1 MVRVEYITNQFFNS
15 RTYVLSAESSDEVWL
30 VDCGDVEHALD
41 MLAKEKRVKGVLIT
55 HTHADHIYGINR
67 LLELFPE
74 AAVYTNPFGQG
85 ALDDSRLNITRYHN
99 EVPDLV
105 ITKKENVRV
114 VDEGE
119 AIVLFEGVMAEVY
132 STIGHDASCLTY
144 QVESFLFTG
153 DSYIPGVP
161 VVARFPKSNKKLAVV
176 SEARIRVLAEGLT
189 ICPGHSI

>member
-15 RTYVLSAESSDEVWL
+15 RTYVLSAESTDEVWL
-30 VDCGDVEHALD
+30 VDCGDVEQVLES
-41 MLAKEKRVKGVLIT
+41 LAKGKRVKGVLIT

-74 AAVYTNPFGQG
+74 VAVYTNPFGQS

-105 ITKKENVRV
+105 ITKRENVRV

-119 AIVLFEGVMAEVY
+119 IITLFEEVAAEVF
-132 STIGHDASCLTY
+132 STVGHDASCLTY
-144 QVESFLFTG
+144 QVESYLFTG

-161 VVARFPKSNKKLAVV
+161 VVARFPKSNKKQAAA
-176 SEARIRVLAEGLT
+176 SEARIRSLAEGLT
-189 ICPGHSI
+189 VCPGHTI

>member
-1 MVRVEYITNQFFNS
+1 MVRVEYITNQFLNS
-15 RTYVLSAESSDEVWL
+15 RTYVLSADSSEHVWL
-30 VDCGDVEHALD
+30 VDCGDVEQALER
-41 MLAKEKRVKGVLIT
+41 LAQGKQVKGVLIT
-55 HTHADHIYGINR
+55 HAHADHIYGINR

-99 EVPDLV
+99 EVPDLE

-119 AIVLFEGVMAEVY
+119 KITLFEGVEAKVF
-132 STIGHDASCLTY
+132 STVGHDASCLTY
-144 QVESFLFTG
+144 QVESYLFTG

-161 VVARFPKSNKKLAVV
+161 VVARFPKSNKKQAAA
-176 SEARIRVLAEGLT
+176 SEIRIQSLAEGLNV
-189 ICPGHSI
+189 CPGHSI

>member
-15 RTYVLSAESSDEVWL
+15 RTYVLSTDSSEDVWL
-30 VDCGDVEHALD
+30 VDCGDVEQALER
-41 MLAKEKRVKGVLIT
+41 LAKGKRVKGVLIT

-105 ITKKENVRV
+105 ITKRENVCV

-119 AIVLFEGVMAEVY
+119 KITLFEGVEAKVF
-132 STIGHDASCLTY
+132 STVGHDASCLTY
-144 QVESFLFTG
+144 QVESYLFTG

-161 VVARFPKSNKKLAVV
+161 VVARFPKSNKKQAAA
-176 SEARIRVLAEGLT
+176 SEDRIRSRAEGLNV
-189 ICPGHSI
+189 CPGHTI

>member
-1 MVRVEYITNQFFNS
+1 MVMVEYITNQFFNS
-15 RTYVLSAESSDEVWL
+15 RTYVLSTDSSEDVWL
-30 VDCGDVEHALD
+30 VDCGDVERALER
-41 MLAKEKRVKGVLIT
+41 LAQGKQVKGVLIT

-74 AAVYTNPFGQG
+74 TAVYTNPFGQG
-85 ALDDSRLNITRYHN
+85 ALDDARLNITRYHN

-119 AIVLFEGVMAEVY
+119 KITLFEGVEAEVF
-132 STIGHDASCLTY
+132 STVGHDASCLTY
-144 QVESFLFTG
+144 QVESYLFTG

-161 VVARFPKSNKKLAVV
+161 VVARFPKSNKKQAAA
-176 SEARIRVLAEGLT
+176 SEDRIRSLAEGLNV
-189 ICPGHSI
+189 CPGHSI